1 MKVEEAVLG
10 SQSLN
15 SPYGLRGRK
24 ATVNDLNSLPSFTP
38 SVTVHE
44 LTLQHLTQPACAM
57 TVPPSRLFG
66 C

>member
-1 MKVEEAVLG
+1 MKVEVAVLG
-10 SQSLN
+10 SRSLN

-38 SVTVHE
+38 SSTVHE
-44 LTLQHLTQPACAM
+44 LTLTQPACAM